1 MLTRGEQ
8 GCRYDNPKLPTL
20 HLTLIKT
27 QLCSGHKNPFKTF
40 DTASY
45 SILLEK
51 LGAHGLERYIVCWVK
66 NWLKGKAQ
74 RVVVN
79 GVTSSWQQVT
89 SHVLKGQYWDP
100 TCFFMDYLVEEIEC
114 TFSKSADNIKLGGSV
129 TLPEGRKALQ
139 RDLNSLGCWAE
150 VNGTK
155 FNNTKCRVLHFGHN
169 NPTHYYRLGAE

>member
-20 HLTLIKT
+20 HFTLIKT
-27 QLCSGHKNPFKTF
+27 QLCSAHNNPFKTF

-74 RVVVN
+74 E
-79 GVTSSWQQVT
+79 W
-89 SHVLKGQYWDP
+89 W
-100 TCFFMDYLVEEIEC
+100 
-114 TFSKSADNIKLGGSV
+114 
-129 TLPEGRKALQ
+129 
-139 RDLNSLGCWAE
+139 
-150 VNGTK
+150 
-155 FNNTKCRVLHFGHN
+155 
-169 NPTHYYRLGAE
+169 